1 MTLRTQGGKILT
13 QGGKLSCDCCGGD
26 WYCYSNPCDC
36 WTGFAATLTAASDPA
51 QLVPTD
57 SLASA
62 PWKFSRTPEPDGS
75 VSVDS
80 KTETMADGVTT
91 WHSVAYFG
99 GGNCRAHFNGYPL
112 LRFEQPYINR
122 GLQIF
127 LMPGMWIEI
136 AGNFWTLPG
145 PYSSGGG
152 YPYWDAITALAFG
165 GYTYSGPPFPLT
177 GYRGESAAERR
188 IHSASYAASI
198 GFTGPQVVPDAN
210 FAGAIS
216 ISGAIQNDAGKV
228 YAGSAWDFS
237 FAFHPMI
244 YGL

>member
-36 WTGFAATLTAASDPA
+36 WTGFASTLTAASDPA

-62 PWKFSRTPEPDGS
+62 PWKFARIPEPDGS

-80 KTETMADGVTT
+80 KTETMADGVTK
-91 WHSVAYFG
+91 WHSVGYMG
-99 GGNCRAHFNGYPL
+99 GGNCRANFNGYPL
-112 LRFEQPYINR
+112 LRFQQPYLQR
-122 GLQIF
+122 GLAIELRPRQY
-127 LMPGMWIEI
+127 IEI
-136 AGNFWTLPG
+136 AANMLTLAG
-145 PYSSGGG
+145 PYSATGR
-152 YPYWDAITALAFG
+152 YEYWDSITALSFG
-165 GYTYSGPPFPLT
+165 GYTYSGPPFPLADSS
-177 GYRGESAAERR
+177 GASDVQRR
-188 IHSASYAASI
+188 IYSATYAASI
-198 GFTGPQVVPDAN
+198 GFTGPQVVPDAS

-237 FAFHPMI
+237 LAFHPMI